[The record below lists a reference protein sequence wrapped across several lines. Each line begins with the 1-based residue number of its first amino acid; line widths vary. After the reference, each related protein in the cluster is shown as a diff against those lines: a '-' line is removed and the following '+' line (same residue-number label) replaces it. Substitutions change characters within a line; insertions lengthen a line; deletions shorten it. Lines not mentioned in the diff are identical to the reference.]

1 MNFFARRILTGQ
13 GTFSV
18 PDHRTPA
25 NFDIFLRYLGDA
37 NDGAFAVT
45 NLDMVTR
52 REFLQRGAVSASV
65 LASMNFLASCADGS
79 STVGKGSKPIVV
91 STWDFGVAANAAA
104 WKFLSAGGSALDAV
118 EAGVRI
124 AEADLENMT
133 VGKGGYPDRDG
144 HVSLDACIMDA
155 QGNCGSVAAL
165 EHIAHPISVAR
176 LVMEKTPHVMLVGEG
191 ALQFALENGFEREN
205 LLTPAAKE
213 AWQEWLKEKK
223 YEPVMNIENRSF
235 ATARL
240 PGNQYNH
247 DTIGMLA
254 LDAAG
259 NLSGACTT
267 SGMAFKMR
275 GRVGDSPIIGAGL
288 YVDNE
293 VGGATSTGVGEEVIR
308 TVGSFLVVELMRQ
321 GLPPEDACREAVERI
336 IHKKPETAKN
346 IQVGFLALN
355 KDGEYGAYALQS
367 GFSFAVCDAAQQD
380 LLVAGK
386 SVYTRRQG

>member
-1 MNFFARRILTGQ
+1 MLNDEFSSGLATFGMLYPFATRLLISIIFTL
-13 GTFSV
+13 
-18 PDHRTPA
+18 
-25 NFDIFLRYLGDA
+25 FDYA
-37 NDGAFAVT
+37 NDGRLQVRT
-45 NLDMVTR
+45 KEMVTR
-52 REFLQRGAVSASV
+52 RKFLRRGALGASL
-65 LASMNFLASCADGS
+65 LASTNFLASCWEGRPDG
-79 STVGKGSKPIVV
+79 GKANKPIVI

-104 WKFLSAGGSALDAV
+104 WELLSAGGSALDAV

-124 AEADLENMT
+124 AEADLDNMT
-133 VGKGGYPDRDG
+133 VGRGGYPDRDG

-176 LVMEKTPHVMLVGEG
+176 LVMEQTPHVMLVGEG
-191 ALQFALENGFEREN
+191 ALQFALENGFEKED

-235 ATARL
+235 AAERL

-254 LDAAG
+254 LDEAG

-321 GLPPEDACREAVERI
+321 GRTPEEACREAVERI
-336 IHKKPETAKN
+336 IRKKPETAKE

-355 KDGEYGAYALQS
+355 KNGEYGAYALQP
-367 GFSFAVCDAAQQD
+367 GFSFAVCDAVQQD
-380 LLVAGK
+380 LLVPGK
-386 SVYTRRQG
+386 SVYTQEQG